1 MSQAI
6 KKTPLPSPEELP
18 TVVAKVHGNHVD
30 ELKKDDLVWHA
41 VYEKILRLTVVFI
54 QVEEA
59 SNDSDKALF
68 EKSINIYLTNKGL
81 KVEGTKYYADASL
94 LKEYIK
100 QT

>member
-1 MSQAI
+1 M
-6 KKTPLPSPEELP
+6 KKLPNPNPEELP

-30 ELKKDDLVWHA
+30 ALKKDDLIWHA

-59 SNDSDKALF
+59 SNDADKALF
-68 EKSINIYLTNKGL
+68 ENSINIYLTNKGL
-81 KVEGTKYYADASL
+81 KVESTKYYADSTL

-100 QT
+100 QS